1 MRNRNVLNMRKA
13 LPCMSWSPKNLYNL
27 WKRTAGPQA
36 SELTFKHTTQA
47 TLFQQRWKSKA
58 AVRAYHGDYI
68 PEKSF
73 KRWYLPDNIPDVR
86 PKRRVL
92 NDDKLD
98 LEEFAKRKV
107 KERIREE
114 KLEEEIEE
122 KGMAPVGSLMFSEVE
137 RRIDTVV
144 FRACFTHSIYEARRL
159 VIHGYVKLNGKKHM
173 NANTRLAPGDMVSVD
188 PRAIRFLRERAP
200 PPPPP
205 PPPAKEGEENENS
218 EASESVKAEET
229 NEVIKPTKPSS
240 KNALTP
246 CHIPDY
252 ASPWLFVPAYLEVSY
267 ATCSAVYVRHPTARP
282 GYSEIPTPYDADGAL
297 IRYAWEWYVQ
307 RRPRA
312 RSQSKINKAPEDRVL
327 SLLKDVHPDKRMK
340 FLGPELRLLEP
351 PVVNLESA
359 SQAS

>member
-27 WKRTAGPQA
+27 WKRTAGPRA

-114 KLEEEIEE
+114 KLEEEIEK

-144 FRACFTHSIYEARRL
+144 FRSCFTHSIYEARRL

-173 NANTRLAPGDMVSVD
+173 NANTRLAPGDMISVD
-188 PRAIRFLRERAP
+188 PRAIRFLREP
-200 PPPPP
+200 PPPPSP
-205 PPPAKEGEENENS
+205 PKASEDSESLESEDAPVATEAKEV
-218 EASESVKAEET
+218 ES
-229 NEVIKPTKPSS
+229 KPPTSS
-240 KNALTP
+240 KSKLTP
-246 CHIPDY
+246 CHLPDY
-252 ASPWLFVPAYLEVSY
+252 ASPWLFIPAYLEVSY

-327 SLLKDVHPDKRMK
+327 SLMKDMHPDKRMK
-340 FLGPELRLLEP
+340 FLGPELRLREP
-351 PVVNLESA
+351 PVLKIVEENI
-359 SQAS
+359 QAS